1 MPNEPADASEFPKAA
16 SQRPKRAAWILGGLV
31 ALFLVVLLRTAWLSE
46 DAYFTF
52 RSVENWVYG
61 YGARW
66 NVSERVQV
74 YTHPL
79 WFGLMSISFFAT
91 RHMAA
96 SAFGLCFIFS
106 GLTVYLLVCKLN
118 RSWQG
123 TAMAMGFLI
132 ASKAFVDYSSSGLE
146 NPLSHF
152 LLLAFFAGF
161 WADEDPDIRLA
172 NRRIFLTS
180 LFGGGL
186 VCNRM
191 DLGLILAPALLY
203 WLWPPRFSMRRVLAI
218 FWGFFPLVIWEL
230 ISLIYYGFLVPNTA
244 YAKLGSGATNEFV
257 IKQGTR
263 YFKNSLEW
271 DPVTL
276 VCIFLILFVTLRHF
290 RERPKHAVAALGA
303 LLYVG
308 YVFKIGGD
316 YMSGRFFSAPLIVAA
331 GLLANRRSIPR
342 PAVIVGS
349 VVITVLAFMAPNP
362 TVSSGRGYNN
372 ERLDSDTLIDDE
384 RGYRHEFAGLIS
396 NRKSAFLLEAPWYK
410 QGARHRE
417 EAEEKGETL
426 AVINR
431 NGGYMGYAA
440 GPQVHYINPYGIT
453 DPLLARLPARI
464 GFVVPGHFWRHP
476 PPGYAEAA
484 VMRGE
489 IEDPD
494 LAKYWEELS
503 LIVSGPIWSTE
514 RWAAIWR
521 MHTGANRHL
530 IDAYLHTEKTYE
542 QVSAPG
548 THSMSMLNHG
558 VTILLGEARNEEVL
572 EVRLE
577 RDDIYAVELYRQGV
591 QVHRREIGEKTEHT
605 GKRMVLRR
613 VHFSPET
620 AVAGYD
626 EIHILPVDG
635 SGRYRMGRLR
645 LLTRAQLEAEDG
657 KPKPKPKPGRKT
669 TPLEPATPRGGPR

>member
-1 MPNEPADASEFPKAA
+1 MFSRRTPQDPNEPGEALESPKAD
-16 SQRPKRAAWILGGLV
+16 SPRPKRAAWILGGLV
-31 ALFLVVLLRTAWLSE
+31 ALFFVVLLRTAWLSE

-66 NVSERVQV
+66 NVGERVQV

-79 WFGLMSISFFAT
+79 WFGLMSVLFFIT
-91 RHMAA
+91 RHMAG
-96 SAFGLCFIFS
+96 SAFGLCFIFT

-132 ASKAFVDYSSSGLE
+132 ASKAFVDYSTSGLE

-152 LLLAFFAGF
+152 MLLAFFAGF
-161 WADEDPDIRLA
+161 WADECPDPKVVDRK
-172 NRRIFLTS
+172 IFLTS
-180 LFGGGL
+180 LCGGAL
-186 VCNRM
+186 VCNRL
-191 DLGLILAPALLY
+191 DLGLVLAPALLY
-203 WLWPPRFSMRRVLAI
+203 WLWPRRFSIRRVLAI
-218 FWGFFPLVIWEL
+218 FWGFFPLIIWE
-230 ISLIYYGFLVPNTA
+230 ITSLIYYGFLVPNTA
-244 YAKLGSGATNEFV
+244 YAKLGSGATSDFT
-257 IKQGTR
+257 IRQGTR

-276 VCIFLILFVTLRHF
+276 VCIFLILFVTLRRF

-303 LLYVG
+303 LLYVL

-331 GLLANRRSIPR
+331 GLLANQGRIPR
-342 PAVIVGS
+342 PTVTVGS

-362 TVSSGRGYNN
+362 TVLSGKGYDK
-372 ERLDSDTLIDDE
+372 ERLHTDTLIDDE
-384 RGYRHEFAGLIS
+384 RGYRHHFAGLIS
-396 NRKSAFLLEAPWYK
+396 NRKSAFLLNAPWYK
-410 QGARHRE
+410 KGARHRK
-417 EAEEKGETL
+417 EAEQKGETL
-426 AVINR
+426 AVISG

-440 GPQVHYINPYGIT
+440 GPQVHYINPYAIT
-453 DPLLARLPARI
+453 DPLLARLPGRI

-484 VMRGE
+484 VKRGE

-494 LAKYWEELS
+494 LAKYWDDLS
-503 LIVSGPIWSTE
+503 LIVSGPIWSSE

-521 MHTGANRHL
+521 MHTGANEHL
-530 IDAYLHTEKTYE
+530 IQAYLNTERTYE
-542 QVSAPG
+542 EVSAPG

-558 VTILLGEARNEEVL
+558 VTTFLGEVRNEEVL

-577 RDDIYAVELYRQGV
+577 RDDIYAAEFYLQGV
-591 QVHRREIGEKTEHT
+591 RVHRREVGEKTEEV
-605 GKRMVLRR
+605 GKRMVMRR
-613 VHFSPET
+613 VHVPLQIAS
-620 AVAGYD
+620 AGYD
-626 EIHILPVDG
+626 EIRILPIDG
-635 SGRYRMGRLR
+635 SGTYRMGRLR
-645 LLTRAQLEAEDG
+645 LLTHEQLEAERANAGG
-657 KPKPKPKPGRKT
+657 KK
-669 TPLEPATPRGGPR
+669 RGPV